1 MKHLFTIGYE
11 GTDLDAFLATLK
23 RAKVNVLL
31 DIRELPI
38 SRRNGFSKN
47 VLREALEACGIEY
60 RHEKRLGSPRTIRH
74 RLREDGNYQRF
85 FTAYEKHLAHHSELL
100 EALCE
105 ELNGNVA
112 LMCYERDHTQCH
124 RSTVCSVI
132 AGWLDLTPQHLQTA

>member
-1 MKHLFTIGYE
+1 MKRLFTIGYE
-11 GTDLDAFLATLK
+11 GTDLDAFLETLE
-23 RAKVNVLL
+23 RAKIDVLL

-38 SRRNGFSKN
+38 SRRRGFSKN

-60 RHEKRLGSPRTIRH
+60 RHEKRLGSPRPLRH
-74 RLREDGNYQRF
+74 RLREDGNYKQF
-85 FTAYEKHLAHHSELL
+85 FSAYEKHLARHRDLL
-100 EALCE
+100 QALCD

-132 AGWLDLTPQHLQTA
+132 ADWLGITPKHLQAA

>member
-1 MKHLFTIGYE
+1 MKRLFTIGYE
-11 GTDLDAFLATLK
+11 GTDLDAFLETLE
-23 RAKVNVLL
+23 RAKINVLL

-60 RHEKRLGSPRTIRH
+60 RHEKRLGSPRMLRH
-74 RLREDGNYQRF
+74 RLRKDGNYKRF
-85 FTAYEKHLAHHSELL
+85 FNAYEKHLAQHSDFLQ
-100 EALCE
+100 ALCV

-124 RSTVCSVI
+124 RSTVSGVI
-132 AGWLDLTPQHLQTA
+132 ADWLDITTKHLQTA

>member
-1 MKHLFTIGYE
+1 MKRLFTIGYE
-11 GTDLDAFLATLK
+11 GTDLDAFLATLE
-23 RAKVNVLL
+23 RAKIDVLL

-47 VLREALEACGIEY
+47 VLREALEACGIAY
-60 RHEKRLGSPRTIRH
+60 RHEKHLGSPRTIRH

-85 FTAYEKHLAHHSELL
+85 FNAYAKHLARHSELL
-100 EALCE
+100 EALCD

-124 RSTVCSVI
+124 RSAVSGVL
-132 AGWLDLTPQHLQTA
+132 ADWLDLTPQHLQAA